1 MGLTERVFDAFTKT
15 ILLSDKVEQ
24 LSATVAKQQLRIEN
38 LNERIVRLETAI
50 EFGLLNK
57 RTKHLPGPHS

>member
-24 LSATVAKQQLRIEN
+24 LSARVGKQQLRIEK
-38 LNERIVRLETAI
+38 LNERIVRLETAL
-50 EFGLLNK
+50 EFALLNK

>member
-24 LSATVAKQQLRIEN
+24 LSATVTKQQLRIEN
-38 LNERIVRLETAI
+38 LNERIVRLETAL
-50 EFGLLNK
+50 ELALLNK